1 MSRNLRIGLVSF
13 AHMHSEGYVAAL
25 RALPDVE
32 LVGFTDDDRERAE
45 QFGTRF
51 GLKQYRD
58 LTALLADGLDGVII
72 CNETAR
78 HMEVVQQAA
87 AAGVHVLCEKPIEV
101 TLERAEAMRDAC
113 EAAGVTFMTA
123 FTMRFDPTMQQ
134 LRESLQSGENGRLL
148 SLQGVNHAEN
158 PARHRAWFAD
168 RELAGGGAVMDHTAH
183 VADLLRWFLDENPAG
198 VYAEVSN
205 PFQPGRDIDSAAIAT
220 LDFPGGCFATI
231 DASWSRPAT
240 YPRWGHLK
248 LELITERGGISIDP
262 FAHNFPVWSKG
273 ADRTPY
279 WHGWGADSG
288 LKLVEAF
295 LESIRTG
302 EPAPVTWQDGYESL
316 RVALACYKASETG
329 RRIELG

>member
-1 MSRNLRIGLVSF
+1 MNRTLRIGLVSF
-13 AHMHSEGYVAAL
+13 AHVHAEGYVMAL
-25 RALPDVE
+25 KALENVE
-32 LVGFTDDDRERAE
+32 LVGFTDDDSGRAE
-45 QFGTRF
+45 FFSSRF
-51 GLKQYRD
+51 D
-58 LTALLADGLDGVII
+58 LRHFDDLSRLLAEGLDGIII

-78 HMEVVQQAA
+78 HLEVVREAA

-113 EAAGVTFMTA
+113 EAGGVNFMTA
-123 FTMRFDPTMQQ
+123 FTMRFDPVMQQ
-134 LRESLQSGENGRLL
+134 LRESLQRGDYGRLL

-183 VADLLRWFLDENPAG
+183 VADLMRWFLDEEPGG

-205 PFQPGRDIDSAAIAT
+205 PFQPGRDIDSAALAT

-231 DASWSRPAT
+231 DASWSRPET

-295 LESIRTG
+295 LDSIRRG
-302 EPAPVTWQDGYESL
+302 EPAQVSWQDGYESL
-316 RVALACYKASETG
+316 RVALACYEASETG
-329 RRIELG
+329 QRIRLG